1 MPMTDPYKV
10 LGIPTTATDDEVKQ
24 AYRRLAKRY
33 HPDANPGDKAAEQ
46 RMKEINAAYDHI
58 INGDTGGAGSA
69 GGYESYGGYGG
80 YGGYGYG
87 GYESR
92 SADPRMN
99 AARTYIQFGRY
110 HEALNVLAGIRER
123 DALWYYYSAVANR
136 GLNNRIAAIQHAQK
150 AVEMEGDNAA
160 YRALLADALAGGFG
174 LLLALKIVLALSVAG
189 HFIVAMSLRRRG
201 RLVSSV
207 SRRLHLSLFW
217 HMVGIVLLA
226 KLMFHLG

>member
-80 YGGYGYG
+80 YGGQADFLRYVRSLPNYETSLNTRG
-87 GYESR
+87 G
-92 SADPRMN
+92 
-99 AARTYIQFGRY
+99 G
-110 HEALNVLAGIRER
+110 V
-123 DALWYYYSAVANR
+123 
-136 GLNNRIAAIQHAQK
+136 
-150 AVEMEGDNAA
+150 
-160 YRALLADALAGGFG
+160 
-174 LLLALKIVLALSVAG
+174 
-189 HFIVAMSLRRRG
+189 
-201 RLVSSV
+201 SV
-207 SRRLHLSLFW
+207 SYKKSE
-217 HMVGIVLLA
+217 
-226 KLMFHLG
+226 K

>member
-46 RMKEINAAYDHI
+46 RMKEINAAYDRI

-160 YRALLADALAGGFG
+160 YRALLEELQNPGQAHAEYGRNFSAPFLSVNRLCGGF
-174 LLLALKIVLALSVAG
+174 IIS
-189 HFIVAMSLRRRG
+189 
-201 RLVSSV
+201 
-207 SRRLHLSLFW
+207 W
-217 HMVGIVLLA
+217 
-226 KLMFHLG
+226 LMCMYCNFCCR